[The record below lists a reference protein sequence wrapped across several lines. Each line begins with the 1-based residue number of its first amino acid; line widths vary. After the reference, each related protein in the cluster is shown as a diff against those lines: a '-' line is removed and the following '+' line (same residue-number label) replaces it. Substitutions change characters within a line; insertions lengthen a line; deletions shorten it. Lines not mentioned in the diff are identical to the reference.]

1 MTKKILQQEMLSN
14 PLRRKILKYSL
25 VGGALVNP
33 ALNVLAQPISTQA
46 HIVIVGVGAAGTA
59 IANRLRRQLNGNKIT
74 LVGARQQH
82 IYQPGYTMIASGLWR
97 AERVLS
103 ETTEWLPQGVDWVA
117 QDIKVIDADLQTLEL
132 ADGSSL
138 KYDVLVVATG
148 CQLNFNLIE
157 GMDESLI
164 GQQGI
169 GSVYA
174 GPEGA
179 LKTSQQ
185 IDAFIAKGSGKGLFT
200 LPKTFLK
207 CAGAPLKMTFTTLS
221 RLENSG
227 KRQAFDIQFMT
238 PFANRVFTVPIY
250 NDFVVNRWAE
260 QGVAVNY
267 QRELTAIDA
276 AAKQA
281 FFTDLDG
288 TVHQEN
294 FDFIHVVPPM
304 SAPDAVRHS
313 GLAWQDGPFAHD
325 WLEVD
330 QYTLQHRRYPNIFGI
345 GDVVGIPLGKTAASV
360 KLQAPVLESNILS
373 FLTGAEL
380 TAKFNGYTSCP
391 LITAIGKAV
400 LAEFGY
406 GNVLMPSFGFIDP
419 TEESWAVWVME
430 EKMLQPAYNAM
441 LLGKV

>member
-1 MTKKILQQEMLSN
+1 MKEKLTEQNILAN
-14 PLRRKILKYSL
+14 AFRRKLLKYSL
-25 VGGALVNP
+25 LGGALVNP
-33 ALNVLAQPISTQA
+33 ALNALAQPISTQA

-59 IANRLRRQLNGNKIT
+59 MANRLRRQLSGNKIT
-74 LVGARQQH
+74 LVGARQEH
-82 IYQPGYTMIASGLWR
+82 IYQPGFTMIATGLWSSD
-97 AERVLS
+97 RVLS
-103 ETTEWLPQGVDWVA
+103 NTSEWLPKGVDWVEK
-117 QDIKVIDADLQTLEL
+117 DIKGINADKRTLEL
-132 ADGSSL
+132 GGGTHL
-138 KYDVLVVATG
+138 GYDILVVATG

-174 GPEGA
+174 GPQGA
-179 LKTSQQ
+179 LKTSKQ
-185 IDAFIAKGSGKGLFT
+185 IDEFIAKGAGKGFFT
-200 LPKTFLK
+200 MPTTFLK

-221 RLENSG
+221 RLEKSG
-227 KRQAFDIQFMT
+227 KRDAFDILFMT
-238 PFANRVFTVPIY
+238 PFADRVFTVPVY

-260 QGVAVNY
+260 QGVTLNY
-267 QRELTAIDA
+267 QRELTGIDA
-276 AAKQA
+276 ISKQA
-281 FFTDLDG
+281 YFTDLNG
-288 TVHQEN
+288 TAFKEDY
-294 FDFIHVVPPM
+294 DFIHVVPPM
-304 SAPDAVRHS
+304 SAPDAVRYS

-360 KLQAPVLESNILS
+360 KLQAPVVESNILS
-373 FLTGAEL
+373 YLTGAEL
-380 TAKFNGYTSCP
+380 TSKFNGYTSCP

-419 TEESWAVWVME
+419 TEESWAVWIME